1 MEIVQS
7 RGPKSTGIP
16 GCLPETDVNLWLLE
30 LEQDLREVLNPQLFH
45 VGFVSHSRLSNWRKP
60 YNVIKQNQ

>member
-16 GCLPETDVNLWLLE
+16 GSLPETDVNLRLRE
-30 LEQDLREVLNPQLFH
+30 LEQDLPEVLNPQLFH

-60 YNVIKQNQ
+60 YNLIDRNQ